1 MVLDGRITENKAI
14 STLLEAK
21 TELKYQQELYRSNV
35 ECRKKIGW
43 KQINIDTKD
52 PLYEANR

>member
-1 MVLDGRITENKAI
+1 MVLDGKMTENKAI
-14 STLLEAK
+14 FTLQGAK
-21 TELKYQQELYRSNV
+21 TELKYQQELYKSNV